1 MENIF
6 YPSWIIEHPVLSF
19 LILLVEYVVI
29 MTLYHK
35 TNKAGSKIAK
45 VLMIPFVV
53 QDALVNVF
61 ALSILFLE
69 RPHEWLVTSR
79 LKRWKVLPESRG
91 RFGNIRTKF
100 AWRMCALLNR
110 FDAGHC

>member
-6 YPSWIIEHPVLSF
+6 NPDWIIEHPVLSI
-19 LILLVEYVVI
+19 LILLVEYMVI
-29 MTLYHK
+29 MTIYYR
-35 TNKAGSKIAK
+35 TNKTGAKIAK
-45 VLMIPFVV
+45 LLSIPFMV
-53 QDALVNVF
+53 QDAFVNVF

-69 RPHEWLVTSR
+69 LPQEWLVTSR
-79 LKRWKVLPESRG
+79 LKRWKVLPESQG